1 MRYWARPGCFSK
13 LSDAFHTWN
22 EWLWEA
28 CRISVGE
35 ANLAGWGR
43 THPWGP
49 SFDTISRSTLSTF
62 RPWPSAIPKDS
73 PLLLPSPTH
82 TVGPKGRNTHCSYR
96 LCEKFSGLCENKDP
110 EFLQGNGIVSETN
123 KQTNLIWWLSMRKA
137 RGELFTVGSS
147 SDFIH
152 LEAKA
157 GSRPWP
163 CWGNNSGHSEP
174 PQGLPVSSAQTAG
187 EGVVC
192 VDYLCSLSEKT
203 QQKNKAPLLLAML
216 AAPPYSTAGFLL
228 LRSGRPGCA
237 KVLPAA
243 ISWVPARF
251 TLSWMLTVKQGSRVG
266 GGERLEEKMQF
277 CDWGDM
283 PIQIIIHVV
292 QTHSLE
298 EAWDPCVWGV
308 GDGGRKVKDKGLKR
322 RGGGSRAPGEPDSHL
337 ELFVDFWSQL
347 LVHWCSPS
355 GALLRSLSSGVC
367 QCCSHTFGE
376 THSLGRIMQIVEC
389 SLLHRWAQGRVSS
402 QPRTPTSFC
411 VYLIY
416 PKCTCSNPP
425 PQILWN

>member
-216 AAPPYSTAGFLL
+216 RHTALL
-228 LRSGRPGCA
+228 
-237 KVLPAA
+237 
-243 ISWVPARF
+243 
-251 TLSWMLTVKQGSRVG
+251 GS
-266 GGERLEEKMQF
+266 F
-277 CDWGDM
+277 C
-283 PIQIIIHVV
+283 
-292 QTHSLE
+292 
-298 EAWDPCVWGV
+298 WGV
-308 GDGGRKVKDKGLKR
+308 GVQVVQRCCLQPSPGCQLVSLWAECWLWNRAVGLGEERGWGRRCNFVTEETCP
-322 RGGGSRAPGEPDSHL
+322 SRSSYT
-337 ELFVDFWSQL
+337 WSK
-347 LVHWCSPS
+347 P
-355 GALLRSLSSGVC
+355 
-367 QCCSHTFGE
+367 
-376 THSLGRIMQIVEC
+376 
-389 SLLHRWAQGRVSS
+389 
-402 QPRTPTSFC
+402 
-411 VYLIY
+411 
-416 PKCTCSNPP
+416 
-425 PQILWN
+425 ILWKKHEILVCGGWGMGAGRWRTRV